1 MTDTERKRIFSRNLL
16 DVLNKTRKTQIQV
29 ATAIGV
35 SQQTFNTWCRG
46 IALPR
51 MGKIQ
56 LLADYFNIDMADLIE
71 EKPTTLTPPPAAGST
86 LSKDREELLCKYD
99 SLNDEGKAKVLDYTS
114 DLVAGGRYEK
124 VSDEQNTVSG
134 TGA

>member
-71 EKPTTLTPPPAAGST
+71 EKPTTPTSPPAAGST
-86 LSKDREELLCKYD
+86 LSKDQEELLCKYD

-124 VSDEQNTVSG
+124 VSDEQSTVSG

>member
-71 EKPTTLTPPPAAGST
+71 EKPTTPTPTPAAGPT
-86 LSKDREELLCKYD
+86 LSKDQEELLCKYD
-99 SLNDEGKAKVLDYTS
+99 SLNDKGKAKVLDYTS

-124 VSDEQNTVSG
+124 VSDEQSTVSG

>member
-16 DVLNKTRKTQIQV
+16 DVLNRTRKTQIQV

-71 EKPTTLTPPPAAGST
+71 EKPTTPTPAAGST
-86 LSKDREELLCKYD
+86 LSQDQEELLCKYE
-99 SLNDEGKAKVLDYTS
+99 SLNDEGKAKLIERADELISLGNTLDN
-114 DLVAGGRYEK
+114 DAKKANVA
-124 VSDEQNTVSG
+124 S
-134 TGA
+134 

>member
-71 EKPTTLTPPPAAGST
+71 EKPTTPTSPPASGST
-86 LSKDREELLCKYD
+86 LSKDQEELLCKYD
-99 SLNDEGKAKVLDYTS
+99 SLNDEGKAKVLDYAS
-114 DLVAGGRYEK
+114 DLVDSGKYDDYKEEGRK
-124 VSDEQNTVSG
+124 SG
-134 TGA
+134 

>member
-71 EKPTTLTPPPAAGST
+71 EKPTTPTSPPAAGST
-86 LSKDREELLCKYD
+86 LSKDQEELLCKYE
-99 SLNDEGKAKVLDYTS
+99 SLNDEGKAKLIER
-114 DLVAGGRYEK
+114 A
-124 VSDEQNTVSG
+124 DELISLGNTVYS
-134 TGA
+134 TPEKKKA